1 MHRFLES
8 DNEASEVVR
17 QKEMRNKSYI
27 DYHGRFKFVKGPTC
41 SFPKEV
47 TEVHSE
53 QEHSLNHA
61 PGFEHGCLP
70 ESALYYFAIENQVL
84 FYDFGRAARTAVP
97 LQNCFLHRF

>member
-1 MHRFLES
+1 MEEKLHRFLES

-47 TEVHSE
+47 TEVH
-53 QEHSLNHA
+53 
-61 PGFEHGCLP
+61 
-70 ESALYYFAIENQVL
+70 
-84 FYDFGRAARTAVP
+84 
-97 LQNCFLHRF
+97 